1 MTVCIRHLVPLLI
14 NQLCFGGLV
23 TALAR
28 YLQADTNYER
38 WRFHINNIILQLI
51 LLDTITQT
59 IRTVM
64 TMFIHIKEKLFAYNS
79 ITIADGHKQG
89 IILME
94 HIFLPRQPLLSGKI
108 IRLLCIFIIMLTNN
122 LA

>member
-1 MTVCIRHLVPLLI
+1 MTVCIKHLVPLLI

-23 TALAR
+23 TAFAR
-28 YLQADTNYER
+28 YLQADTNYTR
-38 WRFHINNIILQLI
+38 WRFHIDNTILQLI

-89 IILME
+89 TILME
-94 HIFLPRQPLLSGKI
+94 HIFLPRQPLLAGKI
-108 IRLLCIFIIMLTNN
+108 IR
-122 LA
+122 

>member
-23 TALAR
+23 TAFAR

-108 IRLLCIFIIMLTNN
+108 IR
-122 LA
+122 

>member
-1 MTVCIRHLVPLLI
+1 MSVGAFTSIISSSI
-14 NQLCFGGLV
+14 NTF
-23 TALAR
+23 
-28 YLQADTNYER
+28 
-38 WRFHINNIILQLI
+38 
-51 LLDTITQT
+51 DTITQT

-89 IILME
+89 TILME

-108 IRLLCIFIIMLTNN
+108 IR
-122 LA
+122 